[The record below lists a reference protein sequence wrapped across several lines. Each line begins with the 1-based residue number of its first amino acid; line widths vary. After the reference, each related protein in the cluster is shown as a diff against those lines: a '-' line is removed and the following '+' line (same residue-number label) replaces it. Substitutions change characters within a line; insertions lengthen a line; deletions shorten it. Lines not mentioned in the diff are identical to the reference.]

1 MKWQSHLADFAIHT
15 DDSRNVMASDSTGQ
29 TYRNFF
35 EFGEMQPLRVPGK
48 FDSYGLSQSV
58 TVPWF

>member
-1 MKWQSHLADFAIHT
+1 
-15 DDSRNVMASDSTGQ
+15 MASGSTGQ

-48 FDSYGLSQSV
+48 FDSYGLSHTT

>member
-1 MKWQSHLADFAIHT
+1 MAEPSCRFCHPHC
-15 DDSRNVMASDSTGQ
+15 DSRNVMASGSTGQ

-48 FDSYGLSQSV
+48 FDSYGLSHTT

>member
-1 MKWQSHLADFAIHT
+1 MRVKWQSHLADFAIHT
-15 DDSRNVMASDSTGQ
+15 DDSRNVMASGSTGQ

-48 FDSYGLSQSV
+48 FDSYGLS
-58 TVPWF
+58 